1 MYGFKI
7 LLKPEHSFVWLSL
20 FYWPIVSF
28 LIIAS
33 SPAQDI
39 TLEKLQ
45 KLYLLLN
52 LMLHLL
58 QWLHWRKYFL
68 LKALVALLAET
79 ETLGCIGCRNWEP
92 ANICSSQS
100 SCSIASCTLA
110 KCKHMRI
117 VLKEGR
123 FSYISQKRQGFNIYI
138 QGSSSIQN
146 IGGQVQVKAIP
157 RLLCF
162 RLFGSGRK
170 WPI

>member
-7 LLKPEHSFVWLSL
+7 LLKSEHSFVWLSL
-20 FYWPIVSF
+20 FYLPIVSF

-68 LKALVALLAET
+68 LKALVALLA
-79 ETLGCIGCRNWEP
+79 CIACRNWEP

-110 KCKHMRI
+110 KCKLMKNFWFWK
-117 VLKEGR
+117 KED
-123 FSYISQKRQGFNIYI
+123 FLILLQKGIWDEDLRHIY
-138 QGSSSIQN
+138 
-146 IGGQVQVKAIP
+146 GGQVQVKAIP

>member
-20 FYWPIVSF
+20 FYRTIVSF

-123 FSYISQKRQGFNIYI
+123 FSYIFLYFSKKTRI
-138 QGSSSIQN
+138 
-146 IGGQVQVKAIP
+146 
-157 RLLCF
+157 
-162 RLFGSGRK
+162 
-170 WPI
+170 